1 MTKDEPVQQ
10 HSDIIE
16 QLQSKIQALTDE
28 NRLLKQRMDEAGVSY
43 ADIVDSSDKRVQK
56 QLKYFREKKTVAQLT
71 ELLQKGE
78 EQHG

>member
-1 MTKDEPVQQ
+1 MTKDESVQQ

-56 QLKYFREKKTVAQLT
+56 QLK
-71 ELLQKGE
+71 
-78 EQHG
+78 

>member
-1 MTKDEPVQQ
+1 MTKDESVQQ

-43 ADIVDSSDKRVQK
+43 ADIVDSSDKRVLK
-56 QLKYFREKKTVAQLT
+56 QLK
-71 ELLQKGE
+71 
-78 EQHG
+78 

>member
-1 MTKDEPVQQ
+1 MNEPVQQ

-43 ADIVDSSDKRVQK
+43 ADIVDGSD
-56 QLKYFREKKTVAQLT
+56 ETVS
-71 ELLQKGE
+71 ELYDPDQGARIRRFDVPIRLQSISL
-78 EQHG
+78 

>member
-56 QLKYFREKKTVAQLT
+56 QLK
-71 ELLQKGE
+71 
-78 EQHG
+78 

>member
-43 ADIVDSSDKRVQK
+43 AGIVDSSDKRVQK
-56 QLKYFREKKTVAQLT
+56 QLK
-71 ELLQKGE
+71 
-78 EQHG
+78 